1 MCEEL
6 GNVISYKTLYISVLQ
21 DRHSFKKKFKKML
34 GIDELE
40 VNDDFD
46 SDTDS
51 IMVDTD
57 EDCTIKDEDY
67 FLVQNNNTENTL
79 FKISIPYKKYEQF
92 EPSTLIYKDKKNKR
106 SYDVLKKN
114 TWSDI
119 INDEFIAKYNLPCN
133 FVYKSCKVR
142 KTMIYSK
149 YFLTFK
155 AKCKDD
161 GCELFG
167 WSEKKPDIGQPLE
180 ISILT
185 KDTRKCN
192 FIHESKR
199 PLRGFKRKEVGQQLL
214 TDLASNWRRDN
225 VKDMEFGD
233 MSPPN
238 LYKSSVLRKA
248 KQQHKDNILG
258 ITQKNQ
264 IESVVELK
272 RNSRFSGSIHEVGT
286 DPLLVHY
293 WTGHQL
299 TIYKDLCKNYCRIS
313 IDATGGLIKKT
324 THSSLNILSAHI
336 FLYEVVINTY
346 YGQIPISQMLSEKQD
361 ALTIFNWLARWK
373 TFARKSPN
381 EVVCDF
387 SMALLGAI
395 SMAFCKIFGIKSYVE
410 QCFGVATEQH
420 TKLPDVYLRIDVA
433 HVIKIFCRNKY
444 LQGKTNKNLKS
455 FYVRGMRLL
464 ITSTS
469 LVQFKE
475 VLIALLNVMLSET
488 DGWADNFTETP
499 SETSRK
505 FLLGLIK
512 GNYYII

>member
-1 MCEEL
+1 M
-6 GNVISYKTLYISVLQ
+6 
-21 DRHSFKKKFKKML
+21 
-34 GIDELE
+34 
-40 VNDDFD
+40 
-46 SDTDS
+46 
-51 IMVDTD
+51 
-57 EDCTIKDEDY
+57 
-67 FLVQNNNTENTL
+67 
-79 FKISIPYKKYEQF
+79 
-92 EPSTLIYKDKKNKR
+92 
-106 SYDVLKKN
+106 
-114 TWSDI
+114 
-119 INDEFIAKYNLPCN
+119 
-133 FVYKSCKVR
+133 
-142 KTMIYSK
+142 
-149 YFLTFK
+149 
-155 AKCKDD
+155 
-161 GCELFG
+161 
-167 WSEKKPDIGQPLE
+167 
-180 ISILT
+180 
-185 KDTRKCN
+185 
-192 FIHESKR
+192 
-199 PLRGFKRKEVGQQLL
+199 
-214 TDLASNWRRDN
+214 
-225 VKDMEFGD
+225 
-233 MSPPN
+233 
-238 LYKSSVLRKA
+238 
-248 KQQHKDNILG
+248 
-258 ITQKNQ
+258 
-264 IESVVELK
+264 
-272 RNSRFSGSIHEVGT
+272 
-286 DPLLVHY
+286 LVHY

-299 TIYKDLCKNYCRIS
+299 TIYKDLCKNYCRIA

-361 ALTIFNWLARWK
+361 ALTIFNWLLRMK
-373 TFARKSPN
+373 TFVRKSPN

-444 LQGKTNKNLKS
+444 LQGKTNRNLKS
-455 FYVRGMRLL
+455 FYVRGLRLL